1 MGILLFIPV
10 DCKLH
15 DRRIWIHNGQPHMF
29 LCACDWDWEWLP
41 VKSVDLLLWQFCM
54 VQIPEQHT
62 IAQLHNRAKTLFN
75 RLLQL
80 NGAHKHRWTYTFS
93 SGLWISISNISMAGF
108 MAGLRMLKFYRG
120 KIEFVYEDHGKCGQY
135 SNVLNW
141 HLWCLASLSPSLS
154 FAHYLSLCSASP
166 SQSHYK
172 WHYMYLN
179 AIYVNVRGI
188 VKDRENSGMQLKPKH
203 TVTASD
209 EKITSNIVFF
219 FRCLFSSWT
228 LFHSLP
234 FSSPSALSL
243 WP

>member
-1 MGILLFIPV
+1 MKYKHISTTLLANDTNLICILGLSEWYQANSHKTKQTTSVLWKSHSKHLRIFIFSEICNDIKSKIMGILLFIPV

-54 VQIPEQHT
+54 VQISEQHT
-62 IAQLHNRAKTLFN
+62 IAQLHNRAKVLFN

-108 MAGLRMLKFYRG
+108 MAGLRIVEFYRG

-166 SQSHYK
+166 SES
-172 WHYMYLN
+172 
-179 AIYVNVRGI
+179 
-188 VKDRENSGMQLKPKH
+188 LK
-203 TVTASD
+203 T
-209 EKITSNIVFF
+209 EK
-219 FRCLFSSWT
+219 T
-228 LFHSLP
+228 LECN
-234 FSSPSALSL
+234 
-243 WP
+243 